1 MLANVNVGQ
10 CDSNIDESFLFYY
23 QIWYVSLYV
32 ICLLAVVVLYIG
44 VFVAVQRRRRLR
56 QKRHR
61 SQSTAVTMK
70 SPTRLVV
77 TPGTGL
83 EQIALNQKGDENDDR
98 KLSTAVQTSKSN
110 LRRDVAETDQPSN
123 VAGRATSGFVR
134 VRGMTDDVQ
143 TSKSNQ
149 CSQSDSTFL
158 ANVRTAATLFV
169 VTVVFIVTF
178 LPALLMSLEWMTWSY
193 FFFYLY
199 FANNVANPVIY
210 SFMNPNFRAD
220 LQRLVCKS
228 KPLPARVYLSD

>member
-1 MLANVNVGQ
+1 MRLLASTNSTETVLANVNVGQ

-98 KLSTAVQTSKSN
+98 KLSAVVQTSKY
-110 LRRDVAETDQPSN
+110 
-123 VAGRATSGFVR
+123 
-134 VRGMTDDVQ
+134 
-143 TSKSNQ
+143 NQ

-228 KPLPARVYLSD
+228 KPLPARVSLSD